1 MSGDQVTIKDIARK
15 LNIAASTVSRAL
27 KDHPAISPATKKA
40 VIELANELNYQP
52 NALAFGLRKRR
63 TNTIGVIVPEIVHN
77 FFSTV
82 ISGTE
87 DLAYA
92 RSFNVIVCQ
101 SNEEFSREVLNTQT
115 LMQSRVDGLLVSVT
129 KETADFDHFRQVQQK
144 GIPIVFYDRIGEDI
158 QASSVEVDDY
168 DGAFNAVLHLIQQG
182 CRTIVHLAAPEHL
195 SISRERIRGYR
206 EALRV
211 SGITQKDNLLIPA
224 DNYESGYRE
233 VKRLI
238 EKKVG
243 FDAVFGVNDMTAIGA
258 MKALKEAGM
267 KIPEDVALIGFSD
280 YPAITELLDPPL
292 SSVFQPGYDM
302 GLQAVE
308 ILLDMIEN
316 PNLQIVKKVL
326 PTRLVIRASSMRN
339 KK

>member
-15 LNIAASTVSRAL
+15 LSIAASTVSRAL

-77 FFSTV
+77 FFSSV

-101 SNEEFSREVLNTQT
+101 SNEEFNREVLNTRT

-144 GIPIVFYDRIGEDI
+144 GIPVVFYDRIGKDI
-158 QASSVEVDDY
+158 AASSVEVDDY

-238 EKKVG
+238 EKKVE

-339 KK
+339 TK

>member
-77 FFSTV
+77 FFSSV

-101 SNEEFSREVLNTQT
+101 SNEEFGREVLNTRT

-129 KETADFDHFRQVQQK
+129 KETASFDHFRQVQQK
-144 GIPIVFYDRIGEDI
+144 GIPVVFYDRIGEDI
-158 QASSVEVDDY
+158 EASSVEVDDY
-168 DGAFNAVLHLIQQG
+168 DGAFKAVLHLIEQG

-211 SGITQKDNLLIPA
+211 SGIPQKDNLLIPA

-238 EKKVG
+238 EKKVE

-339 KK
+339 TK